1 LTAPKV
7 YKGTPWRISGVLEEL
22 LHLPHCQ
29 GTERLIFNRFVEI
42 MRPKDGA
49 ISTTIKTEVII
60 R

>member
-1 LTAPKV
+1 
-7 YKGTPWRISGVLEEL
+7 LEEL

-49 ISTTIKTEVII
+49 ISTSTKTEVII